1 MILYQHL
8 KATVHRT
15 RKASFP
21 AANAWRLPLRHV
33 TFDLVSLL
41 STIWATSIYSRILKI
56 QAHTFCLRHATQA
69 VIFRLISIGLEFS
82 GCLWSSTPGMFL
94 KALSRRAVDPILA
107 KRDRVYCN
115 ATDVFVDTSKKRYP
129 PGRCSSLETAGGF
142 LTSLPTFRNTL
153 AGRERVSYHANVI
166 HKFGRQ

>member
-1 MILYQHL
+1 MGYLNLFKNIEDSGTYFLL
-8 KATVHRT
+8 ATCD
-15 RKASFP
+15 AGC
-21 AANAWRLPLRHV
+21 
-33 TFDLVSLL
+33 D
-41 STIWATSIYSRILKI
+41 
-56 QAHTFCLRHATQA
+56 
-69 VIFRLISIGLEFS
+69 RLISIGLEFS
-82 GCLWSSTPGMFL
+82 GCLWSSTPGTFL
-94 KALSRRAVDPILA
+94 KALSRKAVDPILA